1 MNKVLHLTLKKK
13 WFDEILSGKK
23 KVEYRE
29 IKPYWQIRLID
40 NKGIPIDY
48 KKIIFKNGYGK
59 NVPIMVVEY
68 LGLNISD
75 KYEIQLGK
83 ILETVNLHTYD
94 FK

>member
-40 NKGIPIDY
+40 NKGIPIAY
-48 KKIIFKNGYGK
+48 KTIIFKNGYGK
-59 NVPIMVVEY
+59 NVPTMVVEY
-68 LGLNISD
+68 LGLNISN

-83 ILETVNLHTYD
+83 IIETVNVHTLRW
-94 FK
+94 